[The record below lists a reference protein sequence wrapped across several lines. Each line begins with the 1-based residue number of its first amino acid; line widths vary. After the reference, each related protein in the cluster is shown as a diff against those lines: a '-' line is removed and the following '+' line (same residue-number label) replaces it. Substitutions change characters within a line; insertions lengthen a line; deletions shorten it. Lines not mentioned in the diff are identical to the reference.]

1 MYDIISRLIY
11 TIEEVLCMR
20 GILQVGFT
28 EKKGRLAAAGL
39 FFAGMLAFQGMFGF
53 GENVVPVF
61 LGVRILIILMIFS
74 DKAGVNILKFL
85 FCFFYMSVLTD
96 PVETLFFI
104 AERHSTFRW
113 RTPEVLLLY
122 ALVFTGIL
130 TGIVWVVSKHE
141 IWKGRI
147 KSIPAHYYAI
157 GLALNFCANAIAYF
171 VKSAETEMSLPMKDF
186 MDILCTLLAEAIYLV
201 WVFLVVLDH
210 HRRRYQRESQ
220 LKSRY
225 LEMAKDH
232 YRSLESHVAEVRR
245 IRHDMRHHLAAI
257 GDYLRRGQT
266 KEAEAY
272 LKKEGIRLDKL
283 TALSF
288 DTGNQLVS
296 AVIAYEKGKMAPDMS
311 LYCEGKLPKDM
322 EVQDYDLCCIFANL
336 LSNARE
342 ACERLKKK
350 EKEIFLRLRQ
360 EDGRMALLVEN
371 PIEWEIDTE
380 HLISHTTKENVS
392 EHGYGLLNVK
402 ETVESYRG
410 ELEISVAD
418 EIFRV
423 IIII

>member
-1 MYDIISRLIY
+1 MYDAAMQFLYMVENI
-11 TIEEVLCMR
+11 LCMR
-20 GILQVGFT
+20 GILQVEFT

-39 FFAGMLAFQGMFGF
+39 FFAGMLAFQGMIGF
-53 GENVVPVF
+53 GENAVPVF
-61 LGVRILIILMIFS
+61 LGVRILLTLLMFS
-74 DKAGVNILKFL
+74 GKAGVNILRFF
-85 FCFFYMSVLTD
+85 FCLFYMSVLTD
-96 PVETLFFI
+96 PVETMFFV
-104 AERHSTFRW
+104 AERHFVFHWKGTAGL
-113 RTPEVLLLY
+113 VLYDLS
-122 ALVFTGIL
+122 FIGIL
-130 TGIVWVVSKHE
+130 TVMAWVIGRHE
-141 IWKGRI
+141 IWKERI
-147 KSIPAHYYAI
+147 KSIPVRYYAI
-157 GLALNFCANAIAYF
+157 GLALSFCAGVITYF
-171 VKSAETEMSLPMKDF
+171 VKTTETEMPVPMKNF
-186 MDILCTLLAEAIYLV
+186 IDILCMLLAEVIYLV

-210 HRRRYQRESQ
+210 HRSRYQRESQ

-245 IRHDMRHHLAAI
+245 IRHDMRHHLTAI
-257 GDYLRRGQT
+257 GTYLKQGRIG
-266 KEAEAY
+266 EAEAY
-272 LKKEGIRLDKL
+272 LEKEGIRLDKL
-283 TALSF
+283 TALPF

-296 AVIAYEKGKMAPDMS
+296 AVIAYEKGRMAPDMS

-371 PIEWEIDTE
+371 PLEWEIDTE
-380 HLISHTTKENVS
+380 RLISHTTKENVS

-423 IIII
+423 MIII